1 MIEKEL
7 PHHGRQP
14 NQKLKP
20 YLVLQYLLRETDE
33 NHIQKATEI
42 VAYLEQD
49 RGITAERRSI
59 YRDIEEI
66 NKAQLALEEG
76 CTIQEAEEMLADDP
90 DDELKL
96 IVYDK
101 AKKGFYVRQRH
112 FDLTDIRLL
121 AECVYSTKFISE
133 GQSKRLLDVICEF
146 VSDHQADK
154 IRHNA
159 FLTDRVKT
167 NNKSVL
173 NSIATINEA
182 MSHKLEGLPHKPE
195 KITFKY
201 LKYTIDDMSGQ
212 AERRHGEKY
221 SVSPYQLLIND
232 GNYYMLAFSDRYHE
246 MRTYRVD
253 RMKDVRRSGEPRDG
267 ENVFKETDMSTYTQ
281 RTFGMVSGKEPPQ
294 LVTIRF
300 INYLLDVAVD
310 RFGPYGVVYKKVDDN
325 HFTVTTK
332 VEVSDQ
338 FFGWL
343 LGFGRRVKLMGPDDV
358 AEKFKAYMDKIREMY

>member
-1 MIEKEL
+1 MVEKEQA
-7 PHHGRQP
+7 HHGKQA

-20 YLVLQYLLRETDE
+20 YLVLQYLLKETDE
-33 NHIQKATEI
+33 NHTQTAMEI
-42 VAYLEQD
+42 VAYLEND
-49 RGITAERRSI
+49 CGITAERRSI

-76 CTIQEAEEMLADDP
+76 CTIQEAEEMLSDDV
-90 DDELKL
+90 DDDLKL
-96 IVYDK
+96 IVYNK

-133 GQSKRLLDVICEF
+133 GQSKRLLDVVCDF
-146 VSDHQADK
+146 VSNHQAEK

-167 NNKSVL
+167 NNRSVL
-173 NSIATINEA
+173 NNIATINEA
-182 MSHKLEGLPHKPE
+182 MSRKLEGQPHEPE

-221 SVSPYQLLIND
+221 CVSPYQLLISD
-232 GNYYMLAFSDRYHE
+232 GNYYLLAFDDRFHK

-253 RMKDVRRSGEPRDG
+253 RMKDVSRSGQAREG
-267 ENVFKETDMSTYTQ
+267 EAAFKEIDLHTYTQ
-281 RTFGMVSGKEPPQ
+281 RTFGMFGGEEK

-300 INYLLDVAVD
+300 ISPLLDAAVD
-310 RFGPYGVVYKKVDDN
+310 RFGARGSVYQKTDDT
-325 HFTVTTK
+325 HFTITTK

-343 LGFGRRVKLMGPDDV
+343 LSFGKRTKLLGPDDV
-358 AEKFKAYMDKIREMY
+358 LNQFRAYMDKIREMY

>member
-1 MIEKEL
+1 MEEREKA
-7 PHHGRQP
+7 HHGKQT

-20 YLVLQYLLRETDE
+20 YLVLQYLLRETDKDHKV
-33 NHIQKATEI
+33 NAYDI
-42 VAYLEQD
+42 VGYLED
-49 RGITAERRSI
+49 DCGITAERRSI

-66 NKAQLALEEG
+66 NKATLVIEEG
-76 CTIQEAEEMLADDP
+76 CTIGEAEQMLE
-90 DDELKL
+90 DDENDALKL

-101 AKKGFYVRQRH
+101 TAKGFYVRQRH

-133 GQSKRLLDVICEF
+133 GQSKRLLDVVCDF
-146 VSDHQADK
+146 VSNHQAEK

-173 NSIATINEA
+173 NSIATINDA
-182 MSHKLEGLPHKPE
+182 MSRKIEGQPHEPE
-195 KITFKY
+195 KIEFKY

-221 SVSPYQLLIND
+221 CVSPYQLLIND
-232 GNYYMLAFSDRYHE
+232 GNYYLLAFDDRFQK

-253 RMKDVRRSGEPRDG
+253 RMKEVSRSGQPRGG
-267 ENVFKETDMSTYTQ
+267 EAAFKEIDLHTYTQ
-281 RTFGMVSGKEPPQ
+281 RTFGMFGGEQQ

-300 INYLLDVAVD
+300 INKLMDTAVD
-310 RFGPYGVVYKKVDDN
+310 RFGSHGAVYRKIDNN
-325 HFTVTTK
+325 HFTVTVK
-332 VEVSDQ
+332 VDVSDQ

-343 LGFGRRVKLMGPDDV
+343 LGFGKMAKLMGPDDV
-358 AEKFKAYMDKIREMY
+358 VEKFLAYMDKIREMY